1 MSKSIATKISAICG
15 EIGGLEK
22 DGKNKDS
29 NYGFISYEHLNAV
42 LRPLLMK
49 HKLAMIPS
57 FEECVESEVIS
68 KSGGKGVRTIVKGKM
83 TLMCGETGDVFTTA
97 IMGADQDY
105 GGKSMSQAE
114 TEAHKRFIL
123 KTFFVSSHDDVDPD
137 GKTTPAE
144 NGFEASVI
152 TPQSTKAP
160 KTISELKED
169 RINEVMKKSK
179 CSREEAMK
187 KIDDYLIK
195 KSGKGLDEIETEEEL
210 NV

>member
-15 EIGGLEK
+15 ETGGLEK

-57 FEECVESEVIS
+57 FDEYIETEIVS
-68 KSGGKGVRTIVKGKM
+68 KSGGKGIRTVVKGKM
-83 TLMCGETGDVFTTA
+83 TLICGDTGDVFVTN
-97 IMGADQDY
+97 IMGADQDF

-123 KTFFVSSHDDVDPD
+123 KTFFASSFDDVDPD
-137 GKTTPAE
+137 SKTTGAE
-144 NGFEASVI
+144 NGFVASSD
-152 TPQSTKAP
+152 TSQSKKSDRP
-160 KTISELKED
+160 ISELKEEK
-169 RINEVMKKSK
+169 INEVMKKSK
-179 CSREEAMK
+179 CTREEAIA
-187 KIDDYLIK
+187 KIDAYLIK
-195 KSGKGLDEIETEEEL
+195 KSGKALDAITTAEEL